1 MRLMDIEIV
10 RQLRA
15 RLRQVDRTI
24 RSIDREGPALRDSVV
39 ETLRTLRREL
49 KEVGDAIEALQRLER
64 SRPMHPNATGI
75 KHKRR
80 RAPGRSLD

>member
-1 MRLMDIEIV
+1 MDIEII

-49 KEVGDAIEALQRLER
+49 KEVGDIIEALRRLER
-64 SRPMHPNATGI
+64 SRPMQDPNATGI
-75 KHKRR
+75 KHTRR